1 MRCRHLR
8 QAVGLAVLLAGVGV
22 LVSSSAGAQTP
33 TFSVE
38 GVITDEQQAV
48 LPGASVTIRNVA
60 TNLSRTAT
68 TDSTGRY
75 VFSALPP
82 EGRYEISAELA
93 GFATQLRN
101 NLTFNA
107 GQRAVIN
114 IPMKLSTV
122 QETITVAG
130 ESPVVQTTSAEI
142 SSTIDRQAFETL
154 PVHQRNY
161 MRLLSLDSNV
171 VQSRPGTNAVNV
183 GGGEVWN
190 FGTYVDGT
198 NNHSKWLTLQ
208 RAPQQGSGGFALET
222 VKEVQLIT
230 NAFSVEFGGHS
241 AGVASMITKSGTNS
255 LNGSAFFMLRPGD
268 LDARPPLAAVDV
280 PYNQQQIGGVIGGP
294 LVQNKAFYF
303 GSYEYRRERSE
314 VAVSSV
320 ASPVP
325 SVETPADEHQ
335 GHLRLDYRFSEANS
349 LAVRYNMVRWQKDT
363 ETGGLSLP
371 GTGYIW
377 DNNVDTVH
385 GMFTTVG
392 SSRFLNEVRAQY
404 SRYTDS
410 RAAKLDAVSINRTN
424 YAISGGNDQGT
435 WGVIPETTYDLSDTV
450 SMWMGRHT
458 MKAGA
463 SITYDVTKQLFQP
476 LQNGVY
482 RFRGGP
488 EQFPDPF
495 QFDQSFA
502 LVPEARLMYP
512 KATVLSGFFQEDWRA
527 LDTLTL
533 NLGLRYDVE
542 LIDDIP
548 DWPAGTDANNF
559 DPRVGFAWDP
569 RGDQKWAIR
578 GGFGHFTQQHP
589 IFTIV
594 KGGVGGRNGQVTL
607 TLVPTDALF
616 PTYPNV
622 LPGFPP
628 GAILPAR
635 NIQEISPDLENESAW
650 AGNIAVQRQIG
661 PRASVEIAAN
671 INHGQKH
678 GFLDV
683 NQPASIDKTAL
694 NAFMATA
701 PLSATYR
708 TRDQA
713 DATRPFPVVPNA
725 FRRMD
730 LLTNEGRYW
739 YQGVRF
745 SGRHQSATLTL
756 TASYTLSKAED
767 RLNHWFAPED
777 SSDPEL
783 DRGRTGADTPHNF
796 VASASWELPGSG
808 IFFDGWRL
816 SAVEHA
822 QSGTPY
828 SLRYNGDPTGTTLNQ
843 CSTRG
848 CQLARPGA
856 RNTERGDFISYL
868 DMTLSRSF
876 QVGEDRL
883 EFRADVFN
891 AFNEWNVT
899 ADGYVGII
907 GATNFGQHIGGSA
920 VFPGRQFQFA
930 ITYRY

>member
-68 TDSTGRY
+68 TDETGRY

-114 IPMKLSTV
+114 IPMRLSSV

-130 ESPVVQTTSAEI
+130 ESPVVQTTSAEV

-280 PYNQQQIGGVIGGP
+280 PYNQQQVGGVIGGP

-371 GTGYIW
+371 GPATSG
-377 DNNVDTVH
+377 
-385 GMFTTVG
+385 TTTSTRCTACSPPWVRRG
-392 SSRFLNEVRAQY
+392 SSTRC
-404 SRYTDS
+404 
-410 RAAKLDAVSINRTN
+410 
-424 YAISGGNDQGT
+424 
-435 WGVIPETTYDLSDTV
+435 
-450 SMWMGRHT
+450 
-458 MKAGA
+458 
-463 SITYDVTKQLFQP
+463 
-476 LQNGVY
+476 
-482 RFRGGP
+482 GP
-488 EQFPDPF
+488 
-495 QFDQSFA
+495 
-502 LVPEARLMYP
+502 
-512 KATVLSGFFQEDWRA
+512 
-527 LDTLTL
+527 
-533 NLGLRYDVE
+533 
-542 LIDDIP
+542 
-548 DWPAGTDANNF
+548 
-559 DPRVGFAWDP
+559 
-569 RGDQKWAIR
+569 
-578 GGFGHFTQQHP
+578 
-589 IFTIV
+589 
-594 KGGVGGRNGQVTL
+594 
-607 TLVPTDALF
+607 
-616 PTYPNV
+616 
-622 LPGFPP
+622 
-628 GAILPAR
+628 
-635 NIQEISPDLENESAW
+635 
-650 AGNIAVQRQIG
+650 
-661 PRASVEIAAN
+661 
-671 INHGQKH
+671 
-678 GFLDV
+678 
-683 NQPASIDKTAL
+683 
-694 NAFMATA
+694 
-701 PLSATYR
+701 
-708 TRDQA
+708 
-713 DATRPFPVVPNA
+713 
-725 FRRMD
+725 
-730 LLTNEGRYW
+730 
-739 YQGVRF
+739 
-745 SGRHQSATLTL
+745 
-756 TASYTLSKAED
+756 
-767 RLNHWFAPED
+767 
-777 SSDPEL
+777 
-783 DRGRTGADTPHNF
+783 
-796 VASASWELPGSG
+796 
-808 IFFDGWRL
+808 
-816 SAVEHA
+816 
-822 QSGTPY
+822 
-828 SLRYNGDPTGTTLNQ
+828 
-843 CSTRG
+843 STR
-848 CQLARPGA
+848 ATP
-856 RNTERGDFISYL
+856 
-868 DMTLSRSF
+868 
-876 QVGEDRL
+876 
-883 EFRADVFN
+883 
-891 AFNEWNVT
+891 T
-899 ADGYVGII
+899 A
-907 GATNFGQHIGGSA
+907 APPSST
-920 VFPGRQFQFA
+920 R
-930 ITYRY
+930 